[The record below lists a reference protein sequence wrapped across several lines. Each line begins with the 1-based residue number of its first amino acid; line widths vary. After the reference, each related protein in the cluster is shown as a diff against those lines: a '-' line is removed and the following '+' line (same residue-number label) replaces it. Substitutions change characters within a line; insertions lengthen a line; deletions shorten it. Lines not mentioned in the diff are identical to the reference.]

1 MTQMHTINGW
11 LDEGIEKGATHVIV
25 MCDTFS
31 YEDYP
36 VYVMPGQNPRDV
48 MPKGNMK
55 RPVECYDL
63 RKDIDLQLNEGRANH
78 WDI

>member
-1 MTQMHTINGW
+1 MTQRNTIKGW

-31 YEDYP
+31 YDNYP
-36 VYVMPGQNPRDV
+36 VYVMQGQNPRDV
-48 MPKGNMK
+48 MPTGDMQ
-55 RPVECYDL
+55 RPVECYNL
-63 RKDIDLQLNEGRANH
+63 RKDIELQLNEYVACH